1 MRNLYAAFVERDM
14 QTMFADVHD
23 DIVYVLHV
31 DPDIIPMGGEHRGK
45 TEFRAVVDGMNE
57 SFSYLRFNRSRFRQS
72 GDIVVLRVDYT
83 CLHKATGE
91 IISGAI
97 RPRSRFATG
106 ASSASRNSPTP
117 ASWKPCSASARRMS
131 PPLGG
136 LAQRFPAGVV
146 PGAPIG

>member
-1 MRNLYAAFVERDM
+1 MTTPESQEIAIVRNLYAAFVEHDM

-91 IISGAI
+91 IISGAYTSEVTVRDGRVVRLEEFPDAGLLEALFRFSAANVPAA
-97 RPRSRFATG
+97 RPG
-106 ASSASRNSPTP
+106 
-117 ASWKPCSASARRMS
+117 
-131 PPLGG
+131 
-136 LAQRFPAGVV
+136 
-146 PGAPIG
+146 